1 MYIFQDE
8 GFTLGVCS
16 ANYECLGGHLL
27 STSSW
32 AVGLGIFLLFYALF
46 MVLGIWMYCKYCR
59 NNPSPQ
65 QPKQQLVLKTNS
77 NSDHKNN

>member
-1 MYIFQDE
+1 MFIFQDE

-59 NNPSPQ
+59 NTPSQ

-77 NSDHKNN
+77 NSDHQTN